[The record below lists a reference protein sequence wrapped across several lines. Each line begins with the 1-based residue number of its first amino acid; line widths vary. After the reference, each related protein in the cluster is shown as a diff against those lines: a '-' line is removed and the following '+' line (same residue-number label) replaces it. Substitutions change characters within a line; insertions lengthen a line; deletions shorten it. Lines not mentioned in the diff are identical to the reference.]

1 MKQDYLK
8 DEGNALR
15 VQQHQLNSTENKLS
29 EISNILSGIKKEQAG
44 SGALLDEMISN
55 MESLL
60 GHSTTVINNELLE
73 ENIVLI
79 EKHLEVVVSNEDV
92 VKVTELDKVEFD
104 ENMSWN
110 EYLKSIEMYGFKHNL
125 DLKDD
130 PFKDLMTKSQQVE
143 LQKRIKDEFTF
154 KNAQCDKYDY
164 MIAGTCG
171 VISGLI
177 DILFVGAP
185 GDSKFGDIADKQA
198 NKITEKFAE
207 FLGWDKEKVV
217 SKGNNTTASAIDF
230 LEGNKQRSVTFNKD
244 SWLYKQLQMIGLI
257 NEDGKFKGFKV
268 NYDQTS
274 LSDIAK
280 EGKKLSTKNH
290 HLKSLGHSPDI
301 IGLIFSIFNQF
312 TNTSSFIIEGKIITI
327 DTDKSEINLQ
337 GHNFIAKIFC
347 GFANWF
353 GHVMSDWSG
362 SNGTVGNGER
372 GTGVPIPFYNLFQM
386 IDIGSFKDTNS
397 NGSKEKTF
405 AEITEKVFKNS
416 YDTRY
421 GMAMAVPVLINE
433 LLIRFMYT
441 MKSRFYHQKEWK
453 ECIPKGNIPEVRR
466 MLLVGHGTL
475 CIMDGTHAAV
485 RSGGEMVQFL
495 LRTNLIA
502 WTRFG
507 QLALKEVYAWHN
519 SGHIDAEAVDEYIDN
534 DLKRML
540 KAEIKK
546 GKLSC

>member
-1 MKQDYLK
+1 MKEFHLK
-8 DEGNALR
+8 NEGNILK
-15 VQQHQLNSTENKLS
+15 VQKHQLNKSQNKLV
-29 EISNILSGIKKEQAG
+29 EMDGILSNIQSKQN
-44 SGALLDEMISN
+44 SDDFLLDNMLSD

-60 GHSTTVINNELLE
+60 ESTNNITNIQVSE
-73 ENIVLI
+73 EYILNV
-79 EKHLEVVVSNEDV
+79 ENQLEVTVQPENLNL
-92 VKVTELDKVEFD
+92 VTELNKIDFD

-110 EYLKSIEMYGFKHNL
+110 EYLKSLEEYGFKHNL

-130 PFKDLMTKSQQVE
+130 PFKSLMTKSQQVE
-143 LQKRIKDEFTF
+143 LQNRIEEDFTF

-327 DTDKSEINLQ
+327 DTDQSEINLQ
-337 GHNFIAKIFC
+337 GHNFIAKIFY

-397 NGSKEKTF
+397 NGFKEKTF
-405 AEITEKVFKNS
+405 AEITEKVFKNG
-416 YDTRY
+416 YDARY

-475 CIMDGTHAAV
+475 CVMDGADAYWQTKAKGTPVQAV
-485 RSGGEMVQFL
+485 EIL
-495 LRTNLIA
+495 LRINLIA

-507 QLALKEVYAWHN
+507 QLALKELYAWYN

-540 KAEIKK
+540 K
-546 GKLSC
+546 S